1 VVHKRV
7 ATTSEWLPQHQRGA
21 RAATQHNT
29 TTNYYTVRNNI
40 VLFRSVAIIYIY
52 YFYLAGAGVMPNL
65 TITAVVPLC
74 AHLLRRRLTLLTAT
88 TLLFSNQVRYLTN
101 CQSLLYAYVLPFTG
115 LALCKRVNSVS

>member
-7 ATTSEWLPQHQRGA
+7 ATTSEWPPQHQRGA

-29 TTNYYTVRNNI
+29 ITNYYTMRNNI

-65 TITAVVPLC
+65 TVTAAAPLC
-74 AHLLRRRLTLLTAT
+74 AHPLRRRLALLTAT
-88 TLLFSNQVRYLTN
+88 TLLFSN
-101 CQSLLYAYVLPFTG
+101 
-115 LALCKRVNSVS
+115 